1 MAIEGDVEVQKFL
14 NQLEKS
20 FVTRLLK
27 STAISCVEFTDEPEM
42 F

>member
-1 MAIEGDVEVQKFL
+1 MAIEANVEVQKFL

-27 STAISCVEFTDEPEM
+27 SSAISCVEFIDEPEM